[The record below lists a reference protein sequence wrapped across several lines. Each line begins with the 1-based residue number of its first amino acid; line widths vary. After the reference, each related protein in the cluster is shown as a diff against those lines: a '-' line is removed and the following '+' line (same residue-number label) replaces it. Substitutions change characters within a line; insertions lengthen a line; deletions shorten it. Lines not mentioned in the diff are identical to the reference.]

1 MPAIGWDL
9 FSRRDGN
16 VQTGTLNGMGMAMR
30 SNYEVRSGRRA
41 VALKTASTAHE
52 ALFDYLR
59 GLGCRDSEIVRM
71 GDDAAA
77 WRGAIYRVVP
87 AKATNS

>member
-1 MPAIGWDL
+1 MGWDCSAAETAT
-9 FSRRDGN
+9 FRRRRS
-16 VQTGTLNGMGMAMR
+16 TGMGMAMR
-30 SNYEVRSGRRA
+30 SIYEVRSGRRA
-41 VALKTASTAHE
+41 VAHKTASTAHE

-71 GDDAAA
+71 GDGAAA
-77 WRGAIYRVVP
+77 WRGAIYSAVP